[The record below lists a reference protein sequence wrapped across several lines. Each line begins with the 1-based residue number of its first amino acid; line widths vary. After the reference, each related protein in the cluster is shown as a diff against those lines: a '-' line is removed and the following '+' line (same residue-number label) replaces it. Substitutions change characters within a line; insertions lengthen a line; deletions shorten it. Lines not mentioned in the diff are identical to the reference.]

1 MAKKDLNAFNPA
13 SGFFT
18 TPAADQTQG
27 AQPVKEEG
35 ADDQGREYPDTIPY
49 QEAAQAA
56 AQPKKTGRPATGIK
70 RPYKYNIALDADLW
84 KYLHE
89 ISWTRRK
96 PMVQIVNDLI
106 RADMEAYIKDCN
118 ERGVD
123 PYEGWEKDD

>member
-18 TPAADQTQG
+18 TPAQDQGQE
-27 AQPVKEEG
+27 APPVKEE
-35 ADDQGREYPDTIPY
+35 AP
-49 QEAAQAA
+49 QEAP
-56 AQPKKTGRPATGIK
+56 QPKKTGRPATGIK

-106 RADMEAYIKDCN
+106 RADMEAYIKDCE